1 MIPIRDQIRTR
12 QVPVVN
18 YLLITINVII
28 FVLEWLAGA
37 TTDNTGLLSQLAF
50 TPATFLAAPANPGNV
65 ISIFTSMFMHAGWLH
80 LGGNMLYL
88 WIFGDNVEDR
98 LGHIPYLLF
107 YLAGG
112 VFAALAHAFINPTST
127 LPTVGASGAIAAVL
141 GAYLVFYPHSRVQ
154 TFIPIGY
161 FMALKALPAYIL
173 LAFWFILQLFNGVL
187 TLGTAEDVGGTA
199 FWAHIGGFALG
210 VVVALVVGKGP
221 SDDRYQPQW

>member
-12 QVPVVN
+12 QVPIIN

-28 FVLEWLAGA
+28 FVFEWLAGA
-37 TTDNTGLLSQLAF
+37 TTDNAALLSQLAF
-50 TPATFLAAPANPGNV
+50 TPATFLAAPSNLGN
-65 ISIFTSMFMHAGWLH
+65 IATIFTSMFMHAGWMH

-98 LGHIPYLLF
+98 MGHIPYLLF

-112 VFAALAHAFINPTST
+112 VIAALTHTFINPAST

-141 GAYLVFYPHSRVQ
+141 GAYLIFYPHSRVQ
-154 TFIPIGY
+154 TFIPIGF
-161 FMALKALPAYIL
+161 FMTLRALPAYVL

-187 TLGTAEDVGGTA
+187 SLGMTQDVGGTA
-199 FWAHIGGFALG
+199 FWAHIGGFVVG
-210 VVVALVVGKGP
+210 VIVALVMGKGRTE
-221 SDDRYQPQW
+221 DQYQPQW